1 MEGWLDLSLFR
12 QMRKRCLPAI
22 GGSCYMSVFNFFYRR
37 ILIEEDFKIELG
49 PHTVPLDTLNQA
61 LKRSTKGSDGSKGIN
76 RLMTFKMITVLFL
89 AFNAVFTQR

>member
-37 ILIEEDFKIELG
+37 ILIKEDFKVQSGSPTI
-49 PHTVPLDTLNQA
+49 PLDTLNQA
-61 LKRSTKGSDGSKGIN
+61 LKRSTKG
-76 RLMTFKMITVLFL
+76 LMGQKESADDFQNDHCPILSI
-89 AFNAVFTQR
+89 QRT

>member
-37 ILIEEDFKIELG
+37 ILIKDDFKIQLG
-49 PHTVPLDTLNQA
+49 PPTIPLDTLNQA
-61 LKRSTKGSDGSKGIN
+61 LKRSTKG
-76 RLMTFKMITVLFL
+76 LMGQKESADDF
-89 AFNAVFTQR
+89 